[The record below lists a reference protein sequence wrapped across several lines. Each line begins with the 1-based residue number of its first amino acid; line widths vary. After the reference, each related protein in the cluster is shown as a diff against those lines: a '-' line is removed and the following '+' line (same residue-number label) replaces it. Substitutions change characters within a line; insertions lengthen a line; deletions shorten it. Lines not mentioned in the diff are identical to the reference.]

1 MFIGNGVSFFGY
13 QFTAVAVPVQVYAL
27 TRSNLWVGFVSFAGL
42 LPLVIFSLWGGAV
55 ADALDRRK
63 VLLVSSVLM
72 WLTTLALL
80 LQALLRLDR
89 PWVILVLVALQ
100 SGAFAVSNPTRSAI
114 TPRLMPQHEVAS
126 AQTLSY
132 TLGNV
137 STVAGP
143 IVAGLIVARHDVAIA
158 YAVDA
163 LAFTVALWAALR
175 LPPLPPERAAQRS
188 GGRLQDVRE
197 GLRFLS
203 GAQVLLLTFAI
214 DIAAMVLAL
223 PRALFPAIADDRF
236 GQASLS
242 WLYSSIAIGSVLAGL
257 SSGWISRVRRQ
268 GVALIVAVFAWGLA
282 VAAAGAV
289 PWLWA
294 VVLFLAVGG
303 AADMISAVYRQT
315 MLLTYAPDEM
325 RGRLQ
330 GVFFAVVAGGPRL
343 GDLRAGTMA
352 QFTGTTVAWVAGGLA
367 AAAVAALIGL
377 CFPRLRRY
385 RAPVGEPAVG
395 EAVAGAVAVDG
406 VSPEA
411 DRVATEADRVGPEA
425 DGVVPEVAREE
436 ARGGPG

>member
-1 MFIGNGVSFFGY
+1 VNWFRRHAIDVTPLRHPAYRRMFIGNGVSFFGY

-27 TRSNLWVGFVSFAGL
+27 TKSNLWVGMVSFAGL
-42 LPLVIFSLWGGAV
+42 LPLIVFSLWGGAI
-55 ADALDRRK
+55 ADVLDRRR

-72 WLTTLALL
+72 WSTTLALL
-80 LQALLRLDR
+80 VQALLRLES
-89 PWVILVLVALQ
+89 PTVILVLVALQ

-114 TPRLMPQHEVAS
+114 TPRLMPEREVAS

-132 TLGNV
+132 TLSNV

-143 IVAGLIVARHDVAIA
+143 IAAGLLVAHFDISYA

-175 LPPLPPERAAQRS
+175 LPALPPEREQRS
-188 GGRLQDVRE
+188 TSRLQDVKD

-203 GAQVLLLTFAI
+203 GTQVLLLTFAI

-223 PRALFPAIADDRF
+223 PRALFPAVADDRF
-236 GQASLS
+236 GPGSLS
-242 WLYSSIAIGSVLAGL
+242 WLYSAIAIGSVVAGV

-268 GVALIVAVFAWGLA
+268 GLALIIAVIAWGLA

-294 VVLFLAVGG
+294 VVLFLAIGG
-303 AADMISAVYRQT
+303 AADLISAVYRQT

-352 QFTGTTVAWVAGGLA
+352 QYTGTSFAWVSGGF
-367 AAAVAALIGL
+367 AAAVVALLIGL
-377 CFPRLRRY
+377 GFPKLRGYVSTSRD
-385 RAPVGEPAVG
+385 APRDAARDASREEPIA
-395 EAVAGAVAVDG
+395 
-406 VSPEA
+406 S
-411 DRVATEADRVGPEA
+411 A
-425 DGVVPEVAREE
+425 DGLAGDM
-436 ARGGPG
+436 AD